1 MVTPLHVELRQS
13 KPYDLVEEE
22 VHVSIARTAALLE
35 RAVAQVL
42 KPYGIT
48 PTQYNVLRILRGAGA
63 EGLCRNEIG
72 SRLINPVPDVT
83 RLLDRMEDLA
93 LIARQRDEDDRRQ
106 VRTLLT
112 AKGLGLVND
121 LDGVLRDG
129 HVARLAHVPADRL
142 TTLVSTLAEV
152 RARL

>member
-13 KPYDLVEEE
+13 KPYDLIEEE

-35 RAVAQVL
+35 RAIAQVL

-48 PTQYNVLRILRGAGA
+48 PTQYNVLRILRGAGT

-112 AKGLGLVND
+112 PKGLGVVNE
-121 LDGVLRDG
+121 LDDVLRDG
-129 HVARLAHVPADRL
+129 HVARLAHVPAAHL
-142 TTLVSTLAEV
+142 TALVSTLAEV

>member
-1 MVTPLHVELRQS
+1 MTVPLHVELRQS
-13 KPYDLVEEE
+13 KPYDLIEEE

-48 PTQYNVLRILRGAGA
+48 PTQYNVLRILRGAGP

-83 RLLDRMEDLA
+83 RLLDRMADLE
-93 LIARQRDEDDRRQ
+93 LIARNRDEEDRRQ

-112 AKGLGLVND
+112 PKGLRLVND
-121 LDGVLRDG
+121 LDEVLRGG
-129 HVARLAHVPADRL
+129 HVARLAHLPAGDL
-142 TTLVSTLAEV
+142 TTLVATLADV